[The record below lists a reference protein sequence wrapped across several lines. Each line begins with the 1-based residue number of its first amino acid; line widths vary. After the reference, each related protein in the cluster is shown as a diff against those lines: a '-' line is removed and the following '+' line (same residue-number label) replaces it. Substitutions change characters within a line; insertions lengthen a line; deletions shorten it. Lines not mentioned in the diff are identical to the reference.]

1 MTIELYRREK
11 WLFALFCVAFLAAGL
26 HLARTFF
33 VAHSVPAPDYGGSYD
48 EGITGSLS
56 GGNPIFAFTN
66 TGDADVARLI
76 YSGLTR
82 YDPLTERFVPDLA
95 TYERDESRTQYTFVL
110 REGATWHDGTP
121 VTADDVLFTYTK
133 ILQNPEVGVQRLLAA
148 YENSRVEKINER
160 TIRITLK
167 EPYVFFSSLTT
178 FPILPKHLWEHVA
191 PKDIVSTPLSD
202 LHVGSGPYRFERL
215 RASEDGSSV
224 TAVLAAFEKYYG
236 QKPYLE
242 TLNMTVYKDSEL
254 LRSNMSGLDAANNVP
269 LATLSEG
276 ETRGFKTLTYT
287 LPQYVAVFLNTSSS
301 KLTDRN
307 VRLGLLLATDKQE
320 ILKSVLDAKRID
332 TPFLEDKSDYWI
344 YKTDR
349 KSANGALHGANW
361 RYPTPTPIPTATP
374 VAPAVPGAPS
384 PQPSPAPTTPPT
396 PTPTPSPTPTP
407 IPTPSPTPTSQDGSL
422 PPVPHPIRTN
432 PQGEP
437 LKLELLTADVPQ
449 AYVDIAGTLRE
460 QYREVGVDLT
470 VTVLPPEQLQ
480 QRIRAK
486 TYDLLLYGQSLDY
499 NLDTY
504 PFWHSSQ
511 EGKNGLNLSNL
522 TSGTADRLLAQ
533 IRNPFATTNDEAV
546 AMQRR
551 QDAERRLEALFD
563 DQVPA
568 IFLYQPLYYYHY
580 RDGAVKGLEMK
591 NMRAFSDRLAFLALS
606 YRAEKHVLSEPFSIF
621 TFLRWALGWEATG
634 GDEAS
639 PSVSPG

>member
-11 WLFALFCVAFLAAGL
+11 WLFAFFCVAFLAIGG
-26 HLARTFF
+26 HLARMFF
-33 VAHSVPAPDYGGSYD
+33 VAHSVAAPDYGGSYD

-56 GGNPIFAFTN
+56 GGNPIFAFSN

-82 YDPLTERFVPDLA
+82 YDPPTERFVPDLA
-95 TYERDESRTQYTFVL
+95 TYERDESRTRYTFVL
-110 REGATWHDGTP
+110 REGAVWHDGTP

-133 ILQNPEVGVQRLLAA
+133 VLQNPELGVQRLLAA
-148 YENSRVEKINER
+148 HENSTVEKINER

-178 FPILPKHLWEHVA
+178 FPILPKHIWEKIP
-191 PKDIVSTPLSD
+191 PKDIVSRPLSE

-224 TAVLAAFEKYYG
+224 TAVLTAFKEYYG
-236 QKPYLE
+236 QKPYLT
-242 TLNMTVYKDSEL
+242 TLDMTVYKDTEL
-254 LRSNMSGLDAANNVP
+254 LRENMPSLDAANNVP
-269 LATLSEG
+269 VGSMAGNDGAGFRTLS
-276 ETRGFKTLTYT
+276 YT

-301 KLTDRN
+301 KLSDRN
-307 VRLGLLLATDKQE
+307 VRLGLLLATDKQA

-361 RYPTPTPIPTATP
+361 RYPTPTPVPSPSPLAT
-374 VAPAVPGAPS
+374 VAPDPGPSSASPPAAPS
-384 PQPSPAPTTPPT
+384 PSPT
-396 PTPTPSPTPTP
+396 PVPISTPSPSPTPTP
-407 IPTPSPTPTSQDGSL
+407 ANEDGSL
-422 PPVPHPIRTN
+422 PPIPHPIRTN

-449 AYVDIAGTLRE
+449 TYSEIAARLKD
-460 QYREVGVDLT
+460 QYRQVGVDLA
-470 VTVLPPEQLQ
+470 VTALPPEQLQ
-480 QRIRAK
+480 QRIRTK
-486 TYDLLLYGQSLDY
+486 TYDLLLYGQSMDY

-511 EGKNGLNLSNL
+511 AGRNGLNLSNL
-522 TSGTADRLLAQ
+522 TSRTADRLLAQ
-533 IRNPFATTNDEAV
+533 IRNPFTPTNDEAE

-551 QDAERRLEALFD
+551 QDAERRLETLFD

-591 NMRAFSDRLAFLALS
+591 NMRAFSDRLGFLALS
-606 YRAEKHVLSEPFSIF
+606 YQAEKRVLSEPFSIVDF
-621 TFLRWALGWEATG
+621 VRWAVGWEA
-634 GDEAS
+634 
-639 PSVSPG
+639 SPGSGEQAPTVNPA

>member
-11 WLFALFCVAFLAAGL
+11 WLFAFFCVAFLAAGL
-26 HLARTFF
+26 HLAMTFF

-95 TYERDESRTQYTFVL
+95 TYERDETRTQYTFVL

-133 ILQNPEVGVQRLLAA
+133 VLQNPEVGVQRLLAA
-148 YENSRVEKINER
+148 YENNRVEKINER

-178 FPILPKHLWEHVA
+178 FPILPKHLWEKVA
-191 PKDIVSTPLSD
+191 AKDIVSTPLSE
-202 LHVGSGPYRFERL
+202 LHVGSGPYRFNRL

-224 TAVLAAFEKYYG
+224 TAVLQAYEGYYD
-236 QKPYLE
+236 QRPYLE
-242 TLNMTVYKDSEL
+242 TLNMTVYKDAEL
-254 LRSNMSGLDAANNVP
+254 LRSTMSSLDAANNVP
-269 LATLSEG
+269 LGSLG
-276 ETRGFKTLTYT
+276 EDGNRGFKTLTYT
-287 LPQYVAVFLNTSSS
+287 LPQYVAVFLNTSSA
-301 KLTDRN
+301 KLADRN
-307 VRLGLLLATDKQE
+307 VRLALLLATDKQE

-349 KSANGALHGANW
+349 KSANGALHAANW
-361 RYPTPTPIPTATP
+361 RYPTPSPVPTPTPATSAALSVTSPKPAPTPTAT
-374 VAPAVPGAPS
+374 
-384 PQPSPAPTTPPT
+384 PT
-396 PTPTPSPTPTP
+396 PTPTPV
-407 IPTPSPTPTSQDGSL
+407 PTPSPVPAEDGSL

-432 PQGEP
+432 PTGEP

-449 AYVDIAGTLRE
+449 AYVDIAGTLRD

-470 VTVLPPEQLQ
+470 VTALSPEQLQ

-533 IRNPFATTNDEAV
+533 IRNPFATTADETQ
-546 AMQRR
+546 AMLKQQEARN
-551 QDAERRLEALFD
+551 RLEALFD

-580 RDGAVKGLEMK
+580 RDGSVKGLEMK

-606 YRAEKHVLSEPFSIF
+606 YRMEKHVLAEPFSIVR
-621 TFLRWALGWEATG
+621 FLRWAVGWEAAG
-634 GDEAS
+634 GSGDLAPSAS
-639 PSVSPG
+639 PG